1 MCSYMWECG
10 WKRDEMRKSREEC
23 AKTEGRSSRGEAS
36 VEGRKKR
43 YLYILKSRKIDRTGE
58 GKGN

>member
-1 MCSYMWECG
+1 MWECG